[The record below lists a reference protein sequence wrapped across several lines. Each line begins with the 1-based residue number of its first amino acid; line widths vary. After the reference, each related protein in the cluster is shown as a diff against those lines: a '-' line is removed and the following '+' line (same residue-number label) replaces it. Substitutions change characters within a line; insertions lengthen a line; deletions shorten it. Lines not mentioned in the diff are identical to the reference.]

1 LIHMSWIHA
10 LIIGILQGLTEFFP
24 VSSSAHLKL
33 ARMIFGIESGVL
45 FDLACHLGTLGAAL
59 YFLRRDILALDRKKI
74 GSLVLATLPLVP
86 AYFLLKSFRVW
97 AAQPQFLGVC
107 FLLTAGLLF
116 LGHSIRL
123 ARVKK
128 SSDALWIGVMQTA
141 ALIPGISRSGS
152 TISAAQML
160 GWDPKEAVR
169 FSFLLSIP
177 TILGGNCIELLK
189 LLFSESEPLTVSFAS
204 CLIGFLSSLGVGLIM
219 IKVAIGQLEK
229 GNLKPFAFYCLM
241 MGLLIC
247 SYFLWLN

>member
-1 LIHMSWIHA
+1 
-10 LIIGILQGLTEFFP
+10 
-24 VSSSAHLKL
+24 
-33 ARMIFGIESGVL
+33 
-45 FDLACHLGTLGAAL
+45 
-59 YFLRRDILALDRKKI
+59 
-74 GSLVLATLPLVP
+74 
-86 AYFLLKSFRVW
+86 
-97 AAQPQFLGVC
+97 
-107 FLLTAGLLF
+107 
-116 LGHSIRL
+116 
-123 ARVKK
+123 
-128 SSDALWIGVMQTA
+128 MQTA

-189 LLFSESEPLTVSFAS
+189 LFFSESEPITVSFAS

-219 IKVAIGQLEK
+219 IKVAIAQLEK
-229 GNLKPFAFYCLM
+229 GNLKPFAFYCLI